1 MWTIRRL
8 QMNGGIEIIMLPAI
22 LGGIPTRTEFIPY
35 GKQYIDENDIQAVN
49 EVLKS
54 PYLTSGPKVQE
65 FENKL
70 CEFTGAKY
78 AVAISNGTAALHAAC
93 VAVGISIGDEVITTP
108 ITFAASAN
116 CVLYCG
122 GTPVFA
128 DIDPYTWNIDPKEI
142 EKKITSKTKAVIAVD
157 FTGQAVQLDEIKEI
171 CKKHN
176 LILIEDAAHSIG
188 TKYKGVP
195 VGGIAD
201 LTTFSFHPVKTIT
214 CGEGGAILTNNE
226 EFYKKMQL
234 FRSHSI
240 TRDPDLMTKNPF
252 NGYNEQVELGFNYR
266 MTDFQAALGLSQL
279 KKLWVFSNRRSEIV
293 RKYNE
298 AFLKIPQLKIQKEI
312 PESETTRHLYII
324 RIKSESLK
332 VGRDGIYKALNAENV
347 GLQVHYIPVYYHP
360 YYQSLG
366 YKKGLCPVAEE
377 LYEEIITIP
386 LYYSLKDED
395 VESIIEAVN
404 KVIDYY
410 RK

>member
-1 MWTIRRL
+1 MNIMTIAIK
-8 QMNGGIEIIMLPAI
+8 GGK
-22 LGGIPTRTEFIPY
+22 PTRNERIPY

-54 PYLTSGPKVQE
+54 PYLTTGPKVQE
-65 FENKL
+65 FEKKL
-70 CEFTGAKY
+70 CELTRAKY
-78 AVAISNGTAALHAAC
+78 AIVISNGTSALHAAC
-93 VAVGISIGDEVITTP
+93 YAAGITTGDEVITTP

-128 DIDPYTWNIDPKEI
+128 DIDPDTWNIDPKEI
-142 EKKITSKTKAVIAVD
+142 EKRITDKTKAVIAVD

-176 LILIEDAAHSIG
+176 LILIEDASHSIG

-226 EFYKKMQL
+226 EFHKKMQL
-234 FRSHSI
+234 FRSHGI
-240 TRDPDLMTKNPF
+240 TRDPNLMTQAPF
-252 NGYNEQVELGFNYR
+252 NGYNEQIELGYNYR

-279 KKLWVFSNRRSEIV
+279 EKLGMFSKRRSKIV
-293 RKYNE
+293 SQYNE
-298 AFLKIPQLKIQKEI
+298 AFSKIPQLIIQKEI
-312 PESETTRHLYII
+312 PESQTTRHLYII
-324 RIKSESLK
+324 RIKSGSLK
-332 VGRDGIYKALNAENV
+332 VGRDEILRALNAENV
-347 GLQVHYIPVYYHP
+347 GVQVHYIPVYFHP

-386 LYYSLKDED
+386 LYYSLTDDD
-395 VESIIEAVN
+395 VESVIEAVT
-404 KVIDYY
+404 KVINYY

>member
-1 MWTIRRL
+1 
-8 QMNGGIEIIMLPAI
+8 MLPSI
-22 LGGIPTRTEFIPY
+22 LGGKPTREDFIPY
-35 GKQYIDENDIQAVN
+35 GKQYIDENDIKSVN

-54 PYLTSGPKVQE
+54 PYLTTGPKVEE
-65 FENKL
+65 FEKKL
-70 CEFTGAKY
+70 CELTGAKY

-93 VAVGISIGDEVITTP
+93 YTAGITVGDEVITTP

-128 DIDPYTWNIDPKEI
+128 DIDPDTWNIDPKEI
-142 EKKITSKTKAVIAVD
+142 EKKITNKTKAIIAVD
-157 FTGQAVQLDEIKEI
+157 YTGQAVQLDEIKGI

-240 TRDPDLMTKNPF
+240 TRDTDLMTQNPF
-252 NGYNEQVELGFNYR
+252 NGYNEQIELGYNYR

-279 KKLWVFSNRRSEIV
+279 KKLWVFSKRRSEIV
-293 RKYNE
+293 RQYNE

-332 VGRDGIYKALNAENV
+332 VGRDEIYKALNAENV

-386 LYYSLKDED
+386 LYYSLTNED
-395 VESIIEAVN
+395 VESVIEAVKKIIN
-404 KVIDYY
+404 YY

>member
-1 MWTIRRL
+1 
-8 QMNGGIEIIMLPAI
+8 MLPAI
-22 LGGIPTRTEFIPY
+22 LGGKPTREEFIPY

-54 PYLTSGPKVQE
+54 PYLTTGPKAQE
-65 FENKL
+65 FEKKL
-70 CEFTGAKY
+70 CELTGAKY

-93 VAVGISIGDEVITTP
+93 YAAGITVGDEVITTP

-128 DIDPYTWNIDPKEI
+128 DIDPDTWNIDPKEI
-142 EKKITSKTKAVIAVD
+142 EKKITNKTKAVIAVD
-157 FTGQAVQLDEIKEI
+157 YTGQAVQLDEIKGI

-240 TRDPDLMTKNPF
+240 TRDAELMTQNPF
-252 NGYNEQVELGFNYR
+252 NGYNEQIELGYNYR
-266 MTDFQAALGLSQL
+266 MTDIQAALGLSQL
-279 KKLWVFSNRRSEIV
+279 KKLWVFSKRRSEIV
-293 RKYNE
+293 RQYNE

-332 VGRDGIYKALNAENV
+332 VGRDEIYKALNTENI

-386 LYYSLKDED
+386 LYYSLTNED
-395 VESIIEAVN
+395 VESVIEAVKKIIN
-404 KVIDYY
+404 YY